1 MPTFIREGDAA
12 YCYLRSMSEQHLSI
26 VFMGTPDFAVPSLD
40 ILYKAGFPIKAV
52 ITAPDKPAGRGL
64 KVQHSPVKQYA
75 LGKGLPV
82 MQPKNLKDPVF
93 QEELRL
99 LEADLFVVVAFRI
112 LPVAI
117 FQMPPKGTFN
127 LHASLLPDYRGAA
140 PINWAIIN
148 GEKETGVTTFFLEQ
162 KVDTGHIIFQERVAI
177 GESETAG
184 QLHDKLMEVGA
195 RLVLDTTHAIA
206 ENRVITTIQSD
217 QESDKVAPKIF
228 TQDCEIQFD
237 RSLDKTYNLIRGL
250 SPYPGAWTLWE
261 DKRLKIFQTEK
272 EIADHAFTVGR
283 VLSDYETYI
292 KLVLPEGFLVV
303 TTCQLEG
310 KRKMSTEE
318 LLRGL

>member
-1 MPTFIREGDAA
+1 
-12 YCYLRSMSEQHLSI
+12 MSEHALSI

-64 KVQHSPVKQYA
+64 KVQQSPVKQYA
-75 LGKGLPV
+75 MGKGLPV
-82 MQPKNLKDPVF
+82 WQPKNLKDSGF
-93 QEELRL
+93 QEQLRQ

-112 LPVAI
+112 LPASI
-117 FQMPPKGTFN
+117 FTMPPKGTFN

-162 KVDTGHIIFQERVAI
+162 KVDTGNIIFQERVAI
-177 GESETAG
+177 GDQETAG

-195 RLVLDTTHAIA
+195 RLVLDTTQAIE
-206 ENRVITTIQSD
+206 ENRVITTVQRDVDSP
-217 QESDKVAPKIF
+217 KKAPKIF
-228 TQDCEIQFD
+228 TQDCELQFD
-237 RSLDKTYNLIRGL
+237 RSLDETYNLIRGL

-272 EIADHAFTVGR
+272 EITDHAFSVGR
-283 VLSDYETYI
+283 LLSDYETYI
-292 KLVLPEGFLVV
+292 KLVLPEGFLIV
-303 TTCQLEG
+303 TECQLEG
-310 KRKMSTEE
+310 KRRMPTEE